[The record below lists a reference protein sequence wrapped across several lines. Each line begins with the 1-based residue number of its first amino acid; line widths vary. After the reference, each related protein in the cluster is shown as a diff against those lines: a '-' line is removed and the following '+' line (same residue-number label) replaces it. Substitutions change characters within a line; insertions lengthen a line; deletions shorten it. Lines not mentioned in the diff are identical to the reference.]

1 MEQGFKT
8 HPDGTVDRSNG
19 LCNLCVTGCVC
30 AWFYSG
36 CVYGAGRTAR
46 PHRICSQSGPL
57 LLGTKSAKHSCYPQ
71 PYATAII
78 QICVMKSGKITIRSN
93 NNEILHREQAS
104 KCMAR

>member
-57 LLGTKSAKHSCYPQ
+57 LLVLVQNQQNTVVIHNHN
-71 PYATAII
+71 IFFF
-78 QICVMKSGKITIRSN
+78 N
-93 NNEILHREQAS
+93 NYNKNI
-104 KCMAR
+104 KK